1 MDLSTSVTGVKL
13 KNPTLLASGILGVSR
28 ASLQNVIKNG
38 AGGCVIKSISLEER
52 PGHNAPNI
60 ISFEA
65 GLLNAVGY
73 SNPGVQDAKKEFVN
87 LKKLDAPIV
96 ASIIGK
102 DADEFAQMAEQLLP
116 GEFSAVETVL
126 SCPHTPGYGTLA
138 GQNTPANTEKI
149 TKAVRKKTKL
159 PLFIKISPDSNPI
172 GEVVKAAEAGGADA
186 IVAVNTMGPG
196 MVIDIQTGQPIL
208 DFKIGGVSG
217 PALRPIA
224 VRCIY
229 DIRKAIKLPII
240 GVGGVTYG
248 KDAIEMMMAGASAVE
263 IGSGIFYRDV
273 SIFKKIC
280 DEISEFMRQK
290 KYDSLND
297 FINLTHKLEQE

>member
-1 MDLSTSVTGVKL
+1 MDLSTSVAGVKFN
-13 KNPTLLASGILGVSR
+13 NPTLLASGILGVSR

-38 AGGCVIKSISLEER
+38 AGGCAIKSISLEER

-73 SNPGVQDAKKEFVN
+73 SNPGVEQAKKEFVN
-87 LKKLDAPIV
+87 LKKLGAPIV

-102 DADEFAQMAEQLLP
+102 DSDEFARMAEQLLP

-138 GQNTPANTEKI
+138 GQNTPSNTEKI

-208 DFKIGGVSG
+208 DFKMGGVSG

-290 KYDSLND
+290 EYGSLND
-297 FINLTHKLEQE
+297 LISLTHKLEQE

>member
-208 DFKIGGVSG
+208 DFKMGGVSG

>member
-1 MDLSTSVTGVKL
+1 MDLSTSVAGVKL

-73 SNPGVQDAKKEFVN
+73 SNPGVQEAKKEFVD
-87 LKKLDAPIV
+87 LKKMGAPIF

-102 DADEFAQMAEQLLP
+102 DENEFTQMAEQLLP

-138 GQNTPANTEKI
+138 GQNSPANTEKI
-149 TKAVRKKTKL
+149 TRAVRAKTEL

-172 GEVVKAAEAGGADA
+172 GEVAKAAEAGGADA

-208 DFKIGGVSG
+208 DFKMGGVSG
-217 PALRPIA
+217 PALHPIA

-229 DIRKAIKLPII
+229 DLKKATNLPII

-248 KDAIEMMMAGASAVE
+248 RDAIEMMMAGASAVE
-263 IGSGIFYRDV
+263 IGSGIFYREI
-273 SIFKKIC
+273 SIFKKVC
-280 DEISEFMRQK
+280 DEITEFMQQK
-290 KYDSLND
+290 KYNSLND
-297 FINLTHKLEQE
+297 FISLTHKLEQE